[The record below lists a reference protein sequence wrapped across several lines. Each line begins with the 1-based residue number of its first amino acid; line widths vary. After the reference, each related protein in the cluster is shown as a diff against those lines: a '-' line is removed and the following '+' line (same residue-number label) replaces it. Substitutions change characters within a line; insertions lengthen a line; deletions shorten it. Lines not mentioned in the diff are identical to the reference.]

1 MDAFAGREFDS
12 RRLHKKQ
19 SLNFDFCQSSG
30 FFFCPHPILSYQIS
44 STIPIFAGLNTMN
57 MKALTSF
64 LLLAL
69 LVACQPQNNEPITL
83 DGKYEIKPSV
93 GKENVSVDVAKKI
106 AASLKIQMDFR
117 TDGHI
122 IYSLTL
128 GEKKADDQIWTY
140 ELKGTALTIVKAD
153 GTKEAYTV
161 KRKGDTIVC
170 KGEKEDIV
178 LHKL

>member
-1 MDAFAGREFDS
+1 
-12 RRLHKKQ
+12 
-19 SLNFDFCQSSG
+19 
-30 FFFCPHPILSYQIS
+30 
-44 STIPIFAGLNTMN
+44 

-64 LLLAL
+64 LFLAL
-69 LVACQPQNNEPITL
+69 LLAACQPQNNEPITL

-93 GKENVSVDVAKKI
+93 GKENANLKAAKQI

-128 GEKKADDQIWTY
+128 GEKKADDQVWKY
-140 ELKGTALTIVKAD
+140 ELKGTQLTIVKTD
-153 GTKEAYTV
+153 GTTEVYTV
-161 KRKGDTIVC
+161 KRKGDAIVC